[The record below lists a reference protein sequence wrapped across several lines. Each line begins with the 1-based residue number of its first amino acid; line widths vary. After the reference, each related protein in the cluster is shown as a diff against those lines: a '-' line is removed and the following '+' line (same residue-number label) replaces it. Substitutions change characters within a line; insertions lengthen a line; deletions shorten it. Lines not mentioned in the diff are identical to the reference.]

1 MTDPFGTAGLRERVL
16 AAWAASP
23 ARFREDANAEE
34 DHALGGYRDRVIVE
48 LAQNAAD
55 AAIRGGV
62 PGRLLLT
69 LSPGLLTAANTGA
82 PLDAAGV
89 EALSTLRAS
98 AKTGDTEVTGRF
110 GVGFAA
116 VVAVSDEPSI
126 ASATGGVSW
135 SAARTR
141 AEVAPLLPEELERRG
156 GQVPVLRL
164 PYPAEVGEIPDGY
177 PTVVRLPLRDAETE
191 KLVRHL
197 LDQVGPALMLGL
209 PSLETVI
216 VRIVEETP
224 DASTFPDN
232 LPGTFPDNLPD
243 RSKPAGKIVGV
254 DQGPTGR
261 RSLPDNLHDR
271 VLTAVWDSDGVTIDG
286 VRWRTAEAHGR
297 LGPELL
303 ADRPVEERA
312 RPVWQLRWAIPVDGL
327 PADVPAVLH
336 APTVSDEPIGL
347 PALLIGSFPL
357 APDRRHIA
365 PGPLADHLIER
376 AAECYADLLRTLPV
390 TPSLLDLV
398 PGPMAKGE
406 VDAAIRRGV
415 LSRLPETSLL
425 PTAAGD
431 DRIRGRDAIVVD
443 GSAALIEVLADV
455 LPGLLPSGWPVRHP
469 ALAALGVRRM
479 SLADVVDALAAL
491 DREPGWWR
499 LLYAALDN
507 GVDRDP
513 LAALPVPLAD
523 GRTVRG
529 VRGLL
534 VATDGID
541 PALLEP
547 LSLRFVH
554 PDAVHPLLYR
564 LGAADAGPRAVLT
577 DQATR
582 AAVAASFDEDDPE
595 PIAEAVLSLVAKAGL
610 LPGELPWLA
619 ELALPGDDGEIY
631 PAGELL
637 LPGAPL
643 ADVMADDAPFGTA
656 DAELVRRWGDETLG
670 VVGALWSFAVVRA
683 DDVTDPDL
691 RLDGE
696 EEWAAELAD
705 RFDLPPT
712 VLELVAVRDLEFV
725 EHWPEALRLLAE
737 PSLRAAIV
745 EPAHVLAADGRRI
758 AVPSYTAWWL
768 RRHPVLDGARP
779 RELRVP
785 GTDPLLEG
793 VYDEAP
799 ADLDPGLVRALG
811 IRTSLDEL
819 LAETDGV
826 AELLDRLADPDRTV
840 TRQRL
845 RLLWTALAERDLADE
860 SAPDRV
866 RALVNGVPEVVP
878 AGDAIVVDR
887 PNLLPLLAG
896 QPLIVVPE
904 DRAVPLADAL
914 ELALGSEEVPGIVES
929 TGTELPVPEVVGR
942 ILPVAPET
950 YRSHDPLVVDGRP
963 VPWWIRDDV
972 VHADGLAG
980 LARGVT
986 WAVGR
991 WSDRLLV
998 EAALRDP
1005 DALATLLA
1013 ESELD

>member
-164 PYPAEVGEIPDGY
+164 PYPADAGEIPDGY

-197 LDQVGPALMLGL
+197 LDQVGPVLMLGL

-216 VRIVEETP
+216 VRIVEET
-224 DASTFPDN
+224 T
-232 LPGTFPDNLPD
+232 
-243 RSKPAGKIVGV
+243 
-254 DQGPTGR
+254 
-261 RSLPDNLHDR
+261 DR
-271 VLTAVWDSDGVTIDG
+271 VLTAVWDENGVTIDG

-312 RPVWQLRWAIPVDGL
+312 RPVWQLRWAIPEDGL

-365 PGPLADHLIER
+365 PGPLADFLIER

-390 TPSLLDLV
+390 APSLLDLV

-415 LSRLPETSLL
+415 LGRLPETSLL

-443 GSAALIEVLADV
+443 GSAALIAVLAEV
-455 LPGLLPSGWPVRHP
+455 LPGLLPSGWPVRHQ

-491 DREPGWWR
+491 EREPRWWR
-499 LLYAALDN
+499 LLYTALDN

-541 PALLEP
+541 PAVLEP

-705 RFDLPPT
+705 RFELPPT

-779 RELRVP
+779 SELRVP

-819 LAETDGV
+819 LAEADGV

-942 ILPVAPET
+942 ILPAAPET

-963 VPWWIRDDV
+963 VPWWIRDGV
-972 VHADGLAG
+972 VHADGPGG
-980 LARGVT
+980 LARGVA